1 MISQMLVLASL
12 ISPAVLMVRAAPRS
26 TEASASRDC
35 FVPASS
41 GVPAAFS
48 SASVSV
54 TSFCVSRM
62 VLLALTLRLL
72 TVFSVSCRVGS
83 YSSRRSCNS
92 SASLRMLRSSPL
104 APESAD
110 VRSSALFS
118 REVSSLNRA
127 QSAAKSSMTRPVGLA
142 ILSMVVYRPLCRS
155 LICLVALS
163 NPPAIRS
170 MAAPPTLS
178 DSPGVAAVEPPVS
191 PLPPSAPVSPP
202 SVVVALLSP
211 VVTLPAPV
219 LPVSPSLPFVPFSP
233 PSAGA
238 DGVLPSPVVSLL
250 SPEALFWLLL
260 SLLPVLP
267 EPELELPEEELP
279 EEELPEPVI
288 LPLLLP
294 ALVFEPA
301 SEPPP
306 DGLSL
311 PEGLPP
317 TLSLPELAPL
327 PETEP
332 LSEPLPSSGSFCSS
346 SPEIVV
352 LPAASVSSLPLA
364 YSSQRSAVCLASA
377 GLCPSTF

>member
-1 MISQMLVLASL
+1 
-12 ISPAVLMVRAAPRS
+12 
-26 TEASASRDC
+26 
-35 FVPASS
+35 
-41 GVPAAFS
+41 
-48 SASVSV
+48 
-54 TSFCVSRM
+54 
-62 VLLALTLRLL
+62 
-72 TVFSVSCRVGS
+72 
-83 YSSRRSCNS
+83 
-92 SASLRMLRSSPL
+92 
-104 APESAD
+104 
-110 VRSSALFS
+110 
-118 REVSSLNRA
+118 
-127 QSAAKSSMTRPVGLA
+127 MTRPVGLA

-238 DGVLPSPVVSLL
+238 DGVLLSPVVSLL

-267 EPELELPEEELP
+267 EP
-279 EEELPEPVI
+279 VI

-301 SEPPP
+301 PEPPP

-317 TLSLPELAPL
+317 TLSLPELEPL

-346 SPEIVV
+346 SPEMVV

-377 GLCPSTF
+377 GLCPNTS